1 MRPLLLHVKPVNVE
15 EWLVHRLSESL
26 SEVFSLKVVVS
37 RDLSLSRVL
46 EFYDEEREQV
56 RADLLLDALSS
67 RAPPLCLVLIDADAY
82 VAGLNFVFGVARA
95 WWGGLVFLTRL
106 RQEFYGLPP
115 NEEILAARVVKE
127 AIHELGHALGLGHC
141 RTPRCVMRFSNSI
154 LDVDSKTPYFCPR
167 CRRELELL
175 HPGLLKF

>member
-1 MRPLLLHVKPVNVE
+1 MRPFLLHVKPVNVE
-15 EWLVHRLSESL
+15 EWLVRRLSEGL
-26 SEVFSLKVVVS
+26 GRTFSLKIVIS
-37 RDLSLSRVL
+37 RDLSLSHML

-67 RAPPLCLVLIDADAY
+67 KSPPLCLVLVDADAY

-95 WWGGLVFLTRL
+95 GWGGIVFLTRL

-115 NEEILAARVVKE
+115 NEELLAIRTLKE
-127 AIHELGHALGLGHC
+127 ALHELGHALGLGHC

-154 LDVDSKTPYFCPR
+154 LDVDSKTPYFCLR